1 MGEQGMKEIWLER
14 MTYEEAEAY
23 ARAGALV
30 MLPLSPLEAH
40 GPHLPL
46 GTDFFGAK
54 NLAEQSA
61 ELLNQQGIKTLIAPV
76 LPYALADVAMPFAG
90 TVTLGAHT
98 LKAVIVDIAESFRA
112 HGFKGIVIV
121 CQHLERANLKTLK
134 ETAEGLS
141 DSGIT
146 TIVANP
152 FFTHAETMN
161 EMMKGEF
168 PELDL
173 HAGEWETA
181 FCLWLYPK
189 LVKMEILQKLPPNWV
204 NLREKLYEQGCRDF
218 VEAGGEKCYFGD
230 PSLGNPLL
238 GKEIYQGL
246 AKVLAEEVMEWV
258 NQVLESHE

>member
-1 MGEQGMKEIWLER
+1 MKEIWLER
-14 MTYEEAEAY
+14 MTYEEAEGY
-23 ARAGALV
+23 AKAGAVV

-46 GTDFFGAK
+46 GVDFFGAGT
-54 NLAEQSA
+54 LAEQSA
-61 ELLNQQGIKTLIAPV
+61 TLLNRKAVKTVIAPV

-90 TVTLGAHT
+90 TVTLRAQT
-98 LKAVIVDIAESFRA
+98 LKAVVSDIAQSFNA
-112 HGFKGIVIV
+112 HGFKGLVIV
-121 CQHLERANLKTLK
+121 CQHLERANLKTLQ
-134 ETAEGLS
+134 ETASELTEAGMP
-141 DSGIT
+141 

-161 EMMKGEF
+161 AMMKGEF
-168 PELDL
+168 PDLDL

-189 LVKMEILQKLPPNWV
+189 LVKMEVLETLPPNWV

-230 PSLGNPLL
+230 PSQGNPEL
-238 GKEIYQGL
+238 GKKIYEGL
-246 AKVLAEEVMEWV
+246 AEVLAEEVIEWV
-258 NQVLESHE
+258 QNSP